1 MPPERPSAPS
11 DLRARLR
18 TLGYLNAPV
27 DRFVLG
33 GATDRRSA
41 VMLAAGASVRIGV
54 LAGLLLGPAGA
65 IGLASKLP
73 ELITNLTDA
82 LVMAMYLAA
91 MFGVAAAI
99 ASFVV
104 ITPAGLLAQTL
115 VRSPSFPL
123 KARRVAATA
132 GTIIFLACLAYLTL
146 WWRAAVTTS
155 SAPTPLF
162 SAAVLSVAVA
172 ISLVLGHVV
181 MVTALAF
188 VARIDPSEALRPG
201 VPLTSWNVTLPLAG
215 LAFAGA
221 AGLLYLSAPGA
232 VAPSSTPSLTVVPTG
247 ERVLVIAVDG
257 VDLALLDRLRATT
270 SLPALTTLLSG
281 SVATVPPDA
290 DRDPARVWT
299 TIATGQ
305 PPERHGISAL
315 EGRQLAGVDG
325 RLRPTSRL
333 GALVAGATDLIRL
346 TRPSIASGTERR
358 IPTFWEVAARAGLRT
373 SVIQWWATW
382 PASEQSEDAGIVLS
396 DRALLRLEQGGGLD
410 SEIAPAALYQSL
422 ESTWPM
428 RRARAAAR
436 AVSAIA
442 ADMPAE
448 IRAIIERSATLD
460 ATIVGLATD
469 AALANVDLQV
479 VYLPGLD
486 IAQHGLFASDPAAA
500 AAAPSTVAAR
510 VQAIERY
517 YQFLDGLLGDFLLAR
532 RATVLVTQPGR
543 IAAPGNG
550 VLALTGVPA
559 RAAGER
565 SAVTSTA
572 IAATALYLLGVPVAA
587 DLAGQPATALVAED
601 FLRAHPARTL
611 PTYGTRRAGPR
622 RTTGQPLDQEMIER
636 MRSLGYVK

>member
-1 MPPERPSAPS
+1 MPPERTTPPS

-41 VMLAAGASVRIGV
+41 VMLAAGASLRIGV

-99 ASFVV
+99 ASFAV
-104 ITPAGLLAQTL
+104 ITPAGLLARSL
-115 VRSPSFPL
+115 VSSPTFPL

-162 SAAVLSVAVA
+162 SAAVLGVAVT

-221 AGLLYLSAPGA
+221 AGLLYFSAPGA
-232 VAPSSTPSLTVVPTG
+232 TTPSAAPALTVVPTG

-270 SLPALTTLLSG
+270 SLPALSALLSG
-281 SVATVPPDA
+281 GVATVPSDA

-422 ESTWPM
+422 ESTWPA
-428 RRARAAAR
+428 RRTRAATR
-436 AVSAIA
+436 AASAMA
-442 ADMPAE
+442 ADMPAD

-460 ATIVGLATD
+460 ATIVGLAAD

-486 IAQHGLFASDPAAA
+486 IAQHGLFAADPASA
-500 AAAPSTVAAR
+500 AAAPSAVAAR
-510 VQAIERY
+510 VQAIEHY
-517 YQFLDGLLGDFLLAR
+517 YQFLDSLLGDLLLER
-532 RATVLVTQPGR
+532 RAVVLITQPGR

-550 VLALTGVPA
+550 LLALTGAPA
-559 RAAGER
+559 RATAER
-565 SAVTSTA
+565 SAVTPTA
-572 IAATALYLLGVPVAA
+572 VAATALYLLGVPVAE
-587 DLAGQPATALVAED
+587 DLAAPPATPLVADE